1 MDLLIKNATIIPMT
15 EKGYSFN
22 GSIGIENG
30 TIVSIGTTESSVKA
44 DTVIDAKGM
53 IALPGLIN
61 SHTHLSMTF
70 FRNWQD
76 NVAHLHDWLTKI
88 WPIEEKLVYDDVLTG
103 SLLGI
108 AESIMAGT
116 TCFSDMYFFAPA
128 TCEAVLATGIKAN
141 IGLTMFGDLRSS
153 EARIADNWLLLE
165 DYKKRSDRRITIDIA
180 PHALYTCSGETYRYA
195 SKFAADNGCRLHTH
209 ASETKKEVDDCKA
222 VHGCSPIEYLDR
234 LNCLGAT
241 TYLAHCV
248 HVDDHDMDLIAKRGS
263 HVIHNPS
270 SNCKLASGAAPITR
284 LLDRKVSV
292 ALGTDG
298 ASSNNSLDI
307 FQEMRLAKMLS
318 SLRESNPQSMEP
330 YDILYMATV
339 GGAEAL
345 GRLDECGTLEIGKD
359 ADIILID
366 TDTPHLTPLND
377 PFSAMVFA
385 ATSSDVDTTICRG
398 KVLMRHRKLLTI
410 DTKKAIDSAIAH
422 WSDITERP

>member
-1 MDLLIKNATIIPMT
+1 
-15 EKGYSFN
+15 
-22 GSIGIENG
+22 
-30 TIVSIGTTESSVKA
+30 
-44 DTVIDAKGM
+44 
-53 IALPGLIN
+53 
-61 SHTHLSMTF
+61 
-70 FRNWQD
+70 
-76 NVAHLHDWLTKI
+76 
-88 WPIEEKLVYDDVLTG
+88 
-103 SLLGI
+103 
-108 AESIMAGT
+108 
-116 TCFSDMYFFAPA
+116 
-128 TCEAVLATGIKAN
+128 
-141 IGLTMFGDLRSS
+141 
-153 EARIADNWLLLE
+153 
-165 DYKKRSDRRITIDIA
+165 
-180 PHALYTCSGETYRYA
+180 
-195 SKFAADNGCRLHTH
+195 
-209 ASETKKEVDDCKA
+209 
-222 VHGCSPIEYLDR
+222 
-234 LNCLGAT
+234 
-241 TYLAHCV
+241 
-248 HVDDHDMDLIAKRGS
+248 MDLIAKRGS